1 MLLVERDSRFSGLVC
16 GICHAPIE
24 PGDRILPSYRQGK
37 PRAIHAHSCTA
48 TRVAAIGAD
57 KSLAR
62 AA

>member
-16 GICHAPIE
+16 GICHAPLQ

-37 PRAIHAHSCTA
+37 PRAIHAHSCTS
-48 TRVAAIGAD
+48 TREVSIAAD
-57 KSLAR
+57 KPLAR

>member
-16 GICHAPIE
+16 GICHMRLQ

-37 PRAIHAHSCTA
+37 PRAIHAHSCSA
-48 TRVAAIGAD
+48 TRSD
-57 KSLAR
+57 LSEKSLAR